1 MQFEL
6 REIMKRATALVLLA
20 IALVAIVHFWS
31 PGDPQPIATPASDN
45 PARRDSSPAPSNNL
59 ALEQRPPPTSA
70 LSPERPS
77 ATAARI
83 ELRAPDTV
91 RRGDTFAV
99 TVDLQALRTMRHLE
113 FSVTYKKSILRLL
126 GSSPGSFVQR
136 NGTSVKFEET
146 SDGYLAPCFVLH
158 EDGAEVARPAAVERE
173 AEELD
178 AGEVYA
184 HAGEEAPREG
194 LLDGRGHEDAHDLAG
209 GELADDLAINPRDG
223 RELPGPVGEAV
234 GPRQPG
240 GLVRLPFRG
249 HAEVRRAQSR
259 NRRSMPE

>member
-146 SDGYLAPCFVLH
+146 SDGYLLVRIDPESGVIAGAGSVAVLEFEALKRGLSPLSVH
-158 EDGAEVARPAAVERE
+158 DVTYVEDGGRDATTAPDMQERSITV
-173 AEELD
+173 D
-178 AGEVYA
+178 
-184 HAGEEAPREG
+184 
-194 LLDGRGHEDAHDLAG
+194 
-209 GELADDLAINPRDG
+209 
-223 RELPGPVGEAV
+223 
-234 GPRQPG
+234 
-240 GLVRLPFRG
+240 
-249 HAEVRRAQSR
+249 
-259 NRRSMPE
+259 